1 MFSFD
6 AHILLHPSHEPAT
19 TDPKPTQDASYVC
32 QPILIPTDRRRG
44 NCKNYVTTCVLRLGQ
59 TTQTRCAISFPR
71 MPFRHASP
79 GFSGSKIGFFPE
91 HALSSRI
98 TLPSDY
104 CSPSNVGPKANRPG
118 FGRLRALPLSD
129 VRLMPRPIDRHARR
143 FRPAH
148 AVARFNPSRL
158 TPFPIGTG
166 SCG

>member
-1 MFSFD
+1 M
-6 AHILLHPSHEPAT
+6 
-19 TDPKPTQDASYVC
+19 PTFCSTHRTNQQ
-32 QPILIPTDRRRG
+32 QPIPSQHKTQAMYVSQFLSQPIRRRG
-44 NCKNYVTTCVLRLGQ
+44 NCKNYVTTCVLRQGQ

-79 GFSGSKIGFFPE
+79 GFSGTKISFFPS

-118 FGRLRALPLSD
+118 VGRLRALPLSD

-143 FRPAH
+143 FRPAL